1 MVRRSQVEGQG
12 VRGQEVGGQ
21 EVKVQRLE
29 AVGHL
34 EAQT

>member
-21 EVKVQRLE
+21 EVRVQRLE